1 MDKLQAYCINEWITD
16 ILKKQLPS
24 ILGGVGPMHS
34 FVQIGIT
41 IILKTFTHCK
51 LIGLKILIC
60 MLVH

>member
-34 FVQIGIT
+34 FVQIGKT
-41 IILKTFTHCK
+41 ILKIGTHCK
-51 LIGLKILIC
+51 FVRLEI
-60 MLVH
+60 